1 MCKTERTSH
10 ANDSTGTGDFA
21 AALEKLGSMPAQLAK
36 VAAALQPSKWKM
48 RTSDGSFSLTE
59 HACHLRDIEIEGYR
73 ARLERILGETK
84 PALPDLD
91 GAALARARDYHR
103 QDFGKAQAV
112 FAAVRAD
119 LLQRLGGLS
128 AEERQRTGILEGAG
142 EITIEGLVAKM
153 LEHDGEHRAELE
165 QLQRELSL

>member
-1 MCKTERTSH
+1 MCRTNRTPLYT
-10 ANDSTGTGDFA
+10 AGDSFVEQLA
-21 AALEKLGSMPAQLAK
+21 SLGAMPAHLVK
-36 VAAALQPSKWKM
+36 VAATLQPSKWKM

-119 LLQRLGGLS
+119 MVQRLEGLS

-165 QLQRELSL
+165 QLQRELGL

>member
-1 MCKTERTSH
+1 MCRT
-10 ANDSTGTGDFA
+10 DRTPPSTASDTFA
-21 AALEKLGSMPAQLAK
+21 EQLASLGAMPAHLAK

-48 RTSDGSFSLTE
+48 RTRDGSFSLTE

-103 QDFGKAQAV
+103 QDFGKALAV
-112 FAAVRAD
+112 FVAVRAD

-128 AEERQRTGILEGAG
+128 AEERLRIGILEGAG
-142 EITIEGLVAKM
+142 EINIEGLVAKM
-153 LEHDGEHRAELE
+153 LEHDGEHCAELE

>member
-1 MCKTERTSH
+1 MCRTNRTPLYT
-10 ANDSTGTGDFA
+10 AGDSFVEQLA
-21 AALEKLGSMPAQLAK
+21 SLGSMPAHLAK
-36 VAAALQPSKWKM
+36 VAAALQSSKWKM

-119 LLQRLGGLS
+119 MVQRLEGLS

-165 QLQRELSL
+165 QLQRELGL